1 MPFNAMQ
8 GNSPYVIVNI
18 SQKATGNIS
27 QRLQATYPMLRLGFE
42 PRTQVSKTHVLTV
55 YTNRADSIRVPY
67 L

>member
-8 GNSPYVIVNI
+8 GSLPY
-18 SQKATGNIS
+18 ADGNIS
-27 QRLQATYPMLRLGFE
+27 QRLLATYPMLRLGFE
-42 PRTQVSKTHVLTV
+42 PRTQVSKTHVLAI